1 MTKTAGAS
9 QTIHYRNYR
18 RARDRAMR
26 RLANAYPDQYK
37 EYLQEERALDETTG
51 KKWVSTG
58 ATVSVG
64 LSSQSLANSEVGSD
78 TADDRENQGNDGG
91 EA

>member
-1 MTKTAGAS
+1 
-9 QTIHYRNYR
+9 
-18 RARDRAMR
+18 MR

-37 EYLQEERALDETTG
+37 EYLQEEKALDETTG
-51 KKWVSTG
+51 KKWVSAG

-64 LSSQSLANSEVGSD
+64 LSSQSLANSETRSD
-78 TADDRENQGNDGG
+78 TADNGENQSNDGG

>member
-1 MTKTAGAS
+1 
-9 QTIHYRNYR
+9 
-18 RARDRAMR
+18 MR

-64 LSSQSLANSEVGSD
+64 LSVDSHESNSKVRGNTTDEG
-78 TADDRENQGNDGG
+78 ENEGNSGG
-91 EA
+91 KA